1 MFKHCGGTVTA
12 SSVVDTVDDD
22 VEKESSRHA
31 NEADSQSAQYVDS
44 SHSDACSKQEY
55 GNTEF

>member
-1 MFKHCGGTVTA
+1 MTA

-22 VEKESSRHA
+22 VEKDGSRHA